1 MKNKYTK
8 KNNKNKSNEQGKL
21 QEVDMVDEILM
32 DETYED
38 DDLIEEVVIEDD
50 SIEDVNTDSD
60 SDEDSFIDEIDILS
74 EELDEDMASRLSLY
88 DIEDD
93 DDEEEDIK
101 EFISRDYDVVA
112 ESRRRVNQPGKRK
125 FEDGKKSK
133 REKAEKEKKPKRE
146 KVAKEK
152 GTDETKANFIQPLW
166 EKWIAVYSKYTMQIL
181 YGTLGMLATILL
193 ITIIVLPKDK
203 VNGDIKDDATS
214 GQKLTQDSTEEE
226 STDAQISVADLKVE
240 AEDSEIHKLIVNFID
255 AEKMKC
261 DVELAKTYLDNT
273 TNYAISDY
281 ITTHQR
287 YVDAY
292 HNVKCYK
299 FDFIDGMY
307 YVFVSY
313 EIKFKNIETS
323 DIRCQEFVV
332 KYDSE
337 QKKYFVHNILETEKA
352 DLFIAANA
360 PEIQALS
367 EDVNTRH
374 NEAIAKDDKLKTVVD
389 LINQMFNTTEQPTA
403 ETTTPAN

>member
-60 SDEDSFIDEIDILS
+60 SNEDSFIDEIDILS

-181 YGTLGMLATILL
+181 YGTLGVLAAILL

-203 VNGDIKDDATS
+203 VNGDTKDDATS

-226 STDAQISVADLKVE
+226 STEKNITVADLKAE
-240 AEDSEIHKLIVNFID
+240 SEDSEIYKLIASFID

-261 DVELAKTYLDNT
+261 DVELAKTFLDNT
-273 TNYAISDY
+273 TNYSISEY
-281 ITTHQR
+281 TTIHQR
-287 YVDAY
+287 YVESY

-313 EIKFKNIETS
+313 EVKYINIETS

-337 QKKYFVHNILETEKA
+337 KKKYFLHNILETEKA

-367 EDVNTRH
+367 EDVNNRH
-374 NEAIAKDDKLKTVVD
+374 NEAVANDEKLKTFVD
-389 LINQMFNTTEQPTA
+389 IIMQQFGTTEQPTA

>member
-8 KNNKNKSNEQGKL
+8 KNNKNKSNEQGKF
-21 QEVDMVDEILM
+21 QEVDIVDEILM

-60 SDEDSFIDEIDILS
+60 SNEDSFIDEIDILS

-181 YGTLGMLATILL
+181 YGTLGVLAAILL

-203 VNGDIKDDATS
+203 VNGDTKDDATS

-292 HNVKCYK
+292 HNV
-299 FDFIDGMY
+299 
-307 YVFVSY
+307 
-313 EIKFKNIETS
+313 
-323 DIRCQEFVV
+323 
-332 KYDSE
+332 
-337 QKKYFVHNILETEKA
+337 
-352 DLFIAANA
+352 
-360 PEIQALS
+360 
-367 EDVNTRH
+367 
-374 NEAIAKDDKLKTVVD
+374 
-389 LINQMFNTTEQPTA
+389 
-403 ETTTPAN
+403 

>member
-8 KNNKNKSNEQGKL
+8 KNNKNKSNEQGKF

-60 SDEDSFIDEIDILS
+60 SNEDSFIDEIDILS

-181 YGTLGMLATILL
+181 YGTLGVLATILL

-337 QKKYFVHNILETEKA
+337 QKKYFLHNILETEKA

-367 EDVNTRH
+367 EDVNNRH
-374 NEAIAKDDKLKTVVD
+374 NEAVANDEKLKTFVD
-389 LINQMFNTTEQPTA
+389 IIMQQFGTTEQPTA